1 MIGKKMQDAINEQ
14 IKLELESAYLY
25 YAMAAHLHEI
35 GFDGMANWMK
45 IQTQEELAHAAK
57 FFDFI
62 HEREGHVE
70 LKELSKP
77 QKNWDTPLDIF
88 KAAYKH
94 EQFITG
100 KINGVYKI
108 AQEENDYP
116 ALVLLQW
123 FINEQVE
130 EEAAASKIAQDLER
144 LGDSGHGLFMM
155 DRELGNRTFTPP
167 GSEE

>member
-1 MIGKKMQDAINEQ
+1 MIDKKVQEAINEQ

-25 YAMAAHLHEI
+25 YAMAAHLHET

-62 HEREGHVE
+62 HERDGQVD
-70 LKELSKP
+70 LKDLSKP
-77 QKNWDTPLDIF
+77 RKNWETPLDIF
-88 KAAYKH
+88 RAAYKH

-100 KINGVYKI
+100 KINQLYKI

-116 ALVLLQW
+116 AVVLLQW

-130 EEAAASKIAQDLER
+130 EEATASKIVQDLER

-155 DRELGNRTFTPP
+155 DRELGTRVFTPP
-167 GSEE
+167 AAE

>member
-1 MIGKKMQDAINEQ
+1 MIEKRMQDVINEQ

-35 GFDGMANWMK
+35 GFDGMASWMK
-45 IQTQEELAHAAK
+45 IQTQEEMTHAAK

-62 HEREGHVE
+62 HEREGQVD

-77 QKNWDTPLDIF
+77 QKNWETPLDIF

-100 KINGVYKI
+100 KINQLYQI

-116 ALVLLQW
+116 AMVLLQW

-130 EEAAASKIAQDLER
+130 EESTASKIVQDLER
-144 LGDSGHGLFMM
+144 LGESGHGLFML
-155 DRELGNRTFTPP
+155 DRELGTRTFTPP
-167 GSEE
+167 AGE